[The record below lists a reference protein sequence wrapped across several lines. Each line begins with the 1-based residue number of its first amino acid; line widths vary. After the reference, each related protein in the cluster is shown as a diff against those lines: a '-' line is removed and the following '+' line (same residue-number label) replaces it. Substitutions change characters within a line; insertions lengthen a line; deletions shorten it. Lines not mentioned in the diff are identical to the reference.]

1 MPPNRDHYSNKKS
14 FGSKSKKNINKYFK
28 GKQGKTDEI
37 KKSLAHR
44 ARLRKTYFKM
54 LEKEGIDTSKPVPAL
69 EIGDDNKK
77 KNQDS
82 EDQTDGP
89 KTYNRHESS
98 TEQRKPLTFQD
109 RVKINQER
117 KQRLRQEKIER
128 TKQTLNEI
136 KTKRNKRAERSKRIK
151 EAKTS
156 KGQPLMGPRI
166 NDLLDKIQ
174 GNR

>member
-1 MPPNRDHYSNKKS
+1 MPPKRDQYNYKKS
-14 FGSKSKKNINKYFK
+14 FAPKGKKNINKYFK

-69 EIGDDNKK
+69 ETGDDNREKDK
-77 KNQDS
+77 DDEEQADR
-82 EDQTDGP
+82 P
-89 KTYNRHESS
+89 KTYNRFERS

-128 TKQTLNEI
+128 TKQTLSEI
-136 KTKRNKRAERSKRIK
+136 KTKRSQRAERSKRIK